1 MENGGSGHKYSP
13 VSERRKTAT
22 GDPASGHASHE
33 EPTEGAVLYPWG
45 WFCASVQ
52 SRELCKPPGH
62 RRTGFLITQDVLIV
76 F

>member
-45 WFCASVQ
+45 
-52 SRELCKPPGH
+52 
-62 RRTGFLITQDVLIV
+62 
-76 F
+76 